1 MKTIYLFISFV
12 LSISFAGIGIE
23 DYNTGAILL
32 GLFFAVVTV
41 LLVFLHA
48 KHDILNAKNIE
59 HAPRPDSSK
68 TRIETQSAHDFL
80 NTLKVSQTRFQQNKD

>member
-1 MKTIYLFISFV
+1 MKTVYLFISFV
-12 LSISFAGIGIE
+12 LSVSFAGIGIE

-48 KHDILNAKNIE
+48 KHD
-59 HAPRPDSSK
+59 
-68 TRIETQSAHDFL
+68 
-80 NTLKVSQTRFQQNKD
+80 VSNEKDI